1 MKIINLQGE
10 NFKRMKAFDITPNG
24 NTVTIAGKN
33 GQGKTSVLDSIVMAL
48 AGKSSEV
55 AKLTTK
61 PIREGEKTAQVTVTT
76 EEYVITRKWT
86 ENNSYLEMTN
96 REGIEYK
103 SPQGL
108 LDQMVGDLCFDP
120 LEFSRMKPKEQR
132 EALLGIVKL
141 DIDLDQFE
149 RDYKLKYDQRTS
161 IGAQGK
167 ALQGKADTTVN
178 VPEGTPDEE
187 ISVSDLLAK
196 LQENQEHNRK
206 WNDAESYVMQC
217 DKAVTDLE
225 ASLASAKETLA
236 TAQKL
241 YAQLESAR
249 DVVGIQT
256 QLASAEETNKNVR
269 LKKQKAEAA
278 AEAQKYDVEY
288 KKLSDELQMMTTD
301 KAIKLAA
308 ATFPIAGL
316 SFDDEGVSYKG
327 IPFAQ
332 CSAAEQLKVSMAIA
346 MAKNPKL
353 RVIRITDGSLLDE
366 DNMKV
371 LEEMADKNDFQIWV
385 EKVDSSGKVG
395 IVISDGEVV
404 EQSAA

>member
-10 NFKRMKAFDITPNG
+10 NFKRMKAFDITPKG

-48 AGKSSEV
+48 AGKSSDV

-61 PIREGEKTAQVTVTT
+61 PIRDGEKTASVTVTT
-76 EEYVITRKWT
+76 EDYIITRKWT
-86 ENNSYLEMTN
+86 EKDSYLEMTN
-96 REGIEYK
+96 KEGIAYK
-103 SPQGL
+103 SPQAL

-141 DIDLDQFE
+141 DIDLDQYE
-149 RDYKLKYDQRTS
+149 RDYKLKYDQRTAV
-161 IGAQGK
+161 GNQGK
-167 ALQGKADTTVN
+167 ALQGKVDTTP
-178 VPEGTPDEE
+178 VPPVDTPDEE
-187 ISVSDLLAK
+187 VSIADLMK
-196 LQENQEHNRK
+196 QINENDEHNRVLQQNTEAK
-206 WNDAESYVMQC
+206 EKNDARIKELEDELKQRREADHTYVTRIQSMGGTRPT
-217 DKAVTDLE
+217 DDLKA
-225 ASLASAKETLA
+225 K
-236 TAQKL
+236 
-241 YAQLESAR
+241 
-249 DVVGIQT
+249 
-256 QLASAEETNKNVR
+256 LASAEDTNRMVRQKKERAATQAEADKHKAEYEKLSGELETMQENKKNV
-269 LKKQKAEAA
+269 LEN
-278 AEAQKYDVEY
+278 AQ
-288 KKLSDELQMMTTD
+288 
-301 KAIKLAA
+301 
-308 ATFPIAGL
+308 FPIAGL
-316 SFDDEGVSYKG
+316 SFTDDGVTYKG

-371 LEEMADKNDFQIWV
+371 LQEMADKNDFQIWV
-385 EKVDSSGKVG
+385 EKVDSSGTVG

-404 EQSAA
+404 QTNV